1 MATGEGNTQF
11 SVTLPDEVLRMFEQL
26 YPLGL
31 YGKTRAEVARQLI
44 LDMMKRL
51 TSENIVHLR
60 PRHTS

>member
-1 MATGEGNTQF
+1 MAAADGNTQF
-11 SVTLPDEVLRMFEQL
+11 SITLPDEVLKMFEQL

-51 TSENIVHLR
+51 SGEKIIKF
-60 PRHTS
+60 PP